1 MSKLFGDV
9 ETVEELQENWRDP
22 YLTWYALGMPSFD
35 QREKTPIKQIILK
48 FKTKEDRHHFAEKM
62 DYKLTDKTDVVWYPN
77 KGRETNSTNRFI
89 EIGYEDYTTLENE

>member
-35 QREKTPIKQIILK
+35 QREKSPIKQIIVR
-48 FKTKEDRHHFAEKM
+48 FKTKEDRNHFAEKM
-62 DYKLTDKTDVVWYPN
+62 GYKLTDKTDVVWYPN
-77 KGRETNSTNRFI
+77 KRRETNSTNRFI
-89 EIGYEDYTTLENE
+89 ETGYEDYTTLEEN